1 MNVSAVIPTLNE
13 AGNIGQVL
21 NDIPKNLVNEILVV
35 DGFSTD
41 GTPEIVKNMG
51 HTVIMQKERGYGSG
65 FITGIKAA
73 QGDVIVLMDGDGSQ
87 NPKDIPLL
95 LDKIKEGYDFV
106 LASRYTK
113 QSCSKDDTLIRYI
126 GNKLFT
132 WLTNTIHGMEISD
145 SLYLF
150 AAFQKRVLDRL
161 DLKRNNFEFC
171 VEVPIK
177 AYRAGFRF
185 CEVPS
190 TERKRKEG
198 RSKVNAFIHGLRIML
213 EIIRN

>member
-1 MNVSAVIPTLNE
+1 MNVSIVIPTLNE
-13 AGNIGQVL
+13 AGNIEQVL

-73 QGDVIVLMDGDGSQ
+73 RGDIIILMDGDGSQ

-95 LDKIKEGYDFV
+95 LDKMKDGYDFV

-113 QSCSKDDTLIRYI
+113 ESRSEDDTVIRHI

-132 WLTNTIHGMEISD
+132 WLTNAIHGIGISE
-145 SLYLF
+145 SLFLF
-150 AAFQKRVLDRL
+150 AAFQRRVLEKL
-161 DLKRNNFEFC
+161 DLRSHNFEF
-171 VEVPIK
+171 
-177 AYRAGFRF
+177 
-185 CEVPS
+185 
-190 TERKRKEG
+190 
-198 RSKVNAFIHGLRIML
+198 
-213 EIIRN
+213 